1 VSYDD
6 HDPVARATALE
17 LLGIARAERRIAEVR
32 AAALAPAPV
41 TAPRDVAAT
50 EAERLRADVAALPF
64 VGSVALAQALERAK
78 LAQTDIDYRVARKQL
93 AAMFPS
99 TTGDAMRAKKATTSH
114 ALDGARTFHDVQ
126 TGATM
131 TMVHPSLAALVAH
144 VFTFPDAATAAPKG
158 PHQ

>member
-1 VSYDD
+1 LSYED
-6 HDPVARATALE
+6 HDPAERAIILE
-17 LLGIARAERRIAEVR
+17 KLGTARAERKIAEAR
-32 AAALAPAPV
+32 AAALAPVAAP
-41 TAPRDVAAT
+41 PRVAAT
-50 EAERLRADVAALPF
+50 GAERLRADVAALPF
-64 VGSVALAQALERAK
+64 VRPAALAQALERAK
-78 LAQTDIDYRVARKQL
+78 EAQIDIDYRVARKQL

-99 TTGDAMRAKKATTSH
+99 IKGDATRAKTVTATH

>member
-1 VSYDD
+1 MMSYDD

-17 LLGIARAERRIAEVR
+17 RLGIVRAERRIAEFR
-32 AAALAPAPV
+32 AAALVPI
-41 TAPRDVAAT
+41 APRDVAAT

-78 LAQTDIDYRVARKQL
+78 EAQIDIDYRVARKQL

-99 TTGDAMRAKKATTSH
+99 IKGDATRAKTVTATH

>member
-1 VSYDD
+1 MSYDD

-78 LAQTDIDYRVARKQL
+78 LAQIDIDYRVARKQL
-93 AAMFPS
+93 AAMFPKGE
-99 TTGDAMRAKKATTSH
+99 TRTKTATVADAKP
-114 ALDGARTFHDVQ
+114 GARTFHDVQ

-131 TMVHPSLAALVAH
+131 TMVHPSHASMQAAPAH
-144 VFTFPDAATAAPKG
+144 VYEFPTAPESKG
-158 PHQ
+158 RR

>member
-78 LAQTDIDYRVARKQL
+78 LAQIDIDYRVARKQL

-99 TTGDAMRAKKATTSH
+99 IKGDATRAKTVTH
-114 ALDGARTFHDVQ
+114 APDGARTFHDAQ

-131 TMVHPSLAALVAH
+131 TMVHPSHASMQAAPAH
-144 VFTFPDAATAAPKG
+144 VYEFPTAPESKG
-158 PHQ
+158 RR